1 MSAVAVFQRK
11 DVATGVTDADSPHG
25 YLREGDWK
33 RGSTGQS
40 VFILCHLIPTDI
52 SGRAAQQLPSVYT
65 VSNHK

>member
-11 DVATGVTDADSPHG
+11 DVATGVIGADSPHG

-40 VFILCHLIPTDI
+40 AFTILCHLIPTDI
-52 SGRAAQQLPSVYT
+52 RGRAAQQPPSVY
-65 VSNHK
+65 NHK